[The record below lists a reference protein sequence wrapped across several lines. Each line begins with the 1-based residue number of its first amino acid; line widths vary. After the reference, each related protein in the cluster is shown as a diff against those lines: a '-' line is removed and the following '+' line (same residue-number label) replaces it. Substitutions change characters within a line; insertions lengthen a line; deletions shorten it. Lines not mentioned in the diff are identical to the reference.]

1 MVRSGFPS
9 IKLVLA
15 GDVGVG
21 KTSIR
26 RSFMGESFSGEYMS
40 TIGSEVS
47 YMETPNLNLSIFD
60 LAGDPVFEH
69 VRITLYV
76 GTKAAVMVFDV
87 TRRDTLEKI
96 PKWIAEM
103 RRYTP
108 KETPIIIVGNKS
120 DLIDD
125 QAQKAVHDEF
135 LQTIKSLSED
145 HLIYHEPF
153 YTSAKTGDNIETIFS
168 RLGDMILEIL

>member
-15 GDVGVG
+15 GEIGVG

-26 RSFMGESFSGEYMS
+26 RSFMGESFTGQYMS

-47 YMETPNLNLSIFD
+47 YMEIEKLNLSIFD

-69 VRITLYV
+69 VRITLYA
-76 GTKAAVMVFDV
+76 GTKAAIMVFDV
-87 TRRDTLEKI
+87 SRPETLGDI
-96 PKWIAEM
+96 PKWISEM

-108 KETPIIIVGNKS
+108 KETPIVIVGNKI
-120 DLIDD
+120 DLVEN
-125 QAQKAVHDEF
+125 AEESELHDKF
-135 LQTIKSLSED
+135 INTIEKLSEEN
-145 HLIYHEPF
+145 LLYPKPM
-153 YTSAKTGDNIETIFS
+153 YTSAKTGVNIDRIFNE
-168 RLGDMILEIL
+168 LGEMVLDVL